1 MTDPLT
7 TDELR
12 LLEGCVHDKMLQLQR
27 QYEASA
33 EALFSEESQ
42 NDLRSDM
49 DALGR
54 LKNKI
59 RKLIHQQ
66 QMKKS

>member
-7 TDELR
+7 TDEMR

-27 QYEASA
+27 QYEA
-33 EALFSEESQ
+33 EENF
-42 NDLRSDM
+42 NDEYLANLRTDM
-49 DALGR
+49 NVLGR

-66 QMKKS
+66 QIQKS

>member
-12 LLEGCVHDKMLQLQR
+12 LLEGCVHGKMLQLQR
-27 QYEASA
+27 QYEA
-33 EALFSEESQ
+33 EENF
-42 NDLRSDM
+42 NDEYLASLRTDM
-49 DALGR
+49 NALGR

-66 QMKKS
+66 QIQKS

>member
-27 QYEASA
+27 QYET
-33 EALFSEESQ
+33 EALFSDEYLA
-42 NDLRSDM
+42 NLRTDM
-49 DALGR
+49 NALGR

-59 RKLIHQQ
+59 RKLINQQ
-66 QMKKS
+66 QTKKS

>member
-27 QYEASA
+27 QYEA
-33 EALFSEESQ
+33 EENF
-42 NDLRSDM
+42 NDEYLADIRTDM
-49 DALGR
+49 NALGR

-66 QMKKS
+66 QIQKS

>member
-27 QYEASA
+27 QYDA
-33 EALFSEESQ
+33 EENFNGEWLA
-42 NDLRSDM
+42 DLRSDM

-54 LKNKI
+54 VRNKI
-59 RKLIHQQ
+59 RKQIHQQ
-66 QMKKS
+66 QTKKS

>member
-1 MTDPLT
+1 M
-7 TDELR
+7 R

-27 QYEASA
+27 QYEA
-33 EALFSEESQ
+33 EALFSDEYLA
-42 NDLRSDM
+42 DIRSDM

-59 RKLIHQQ
+59 SQ
-66 QMKKS
+66 KKSFALIP

>member
-27 QYEASA
+27 QYEA
-33 EALFSEESQ
+33 EE
-42 NDLRSDM
+42 NFNDEYLADLRSDM

-59 RKLIHQQ
+59 RKQIHQQ
-66 QMKKS
+66 QIQKS

>member
-12 LLEGCVHDKMLQLQR
+12 LLENCVHDKMLQLQR
-27 QYEASA
+27 QYDA
-33 EALFSEESQ
+33 EENFNDEWLA
-42 NDLRSDM
+42 DLRTDM
-49 DALGR
+49 KALGR

-59 RKLIHQQ
+59 RKQIHQQ
-66 QMKKS
+66 QIQKS

>member
-27 QYEASA
+27 QYEA
-33 EALFSEESQ
+33 EENF
-42 NDLRSDM
+42 NDEYLASLRTDM
-49 DALGR
+49 NALGR

-59 RKLIHQQ
+59 RKLIHQR

>member
-27 QYEASA
+27 QYEA
-33 EALFSEESQ
+33 EALFS
-42 NDLRSDM
+42 DAYLADIRTDM
-49 DALGR
+49 NALGR

-66 QMKKS
+66 QIQKS